1 MTRVRRARAQLS
13 AFHFIYYIARASTL
27 AVQDCLEAG
36 MTVDTHFANIH
47 LRNIRR
53 WKLTVA
59 QKEKLQVV
67 ILVSATL
74 GMVAVFIARFHT
86 LFAA

>member
-1 MTRVRRARAQLS
+1 
-13 AFHFIYYIARASTL
+13 
-27 AVQDCLEAG
+27 

-74 GMVAVFIARFHT
+74 GMVAVFIARFHM